1 MPGIL
6 ASASTVTS
14 ESILTTAGDL
24 LSWVLTQAT
33 AIISWCLG
41 NPYMIILMV
50 MFIAGFA
57 VSMLARIVY
66 SL

>member
-1 MPGIL
+1 MLLSAAPTSANIL
-6 ASASTVTS
+6 
-14 ESILTTAGDL
+14 ETTGDL
-24 LSWVLTQAT
+24 ISWVLTQAT
-33 AIISWCLG
+33 AIINWCMG
-41 NPYMIILMV
+41 NPYVIILMV